1 MGPSDRFRCLP
12 VGGIVLWRISV
23 AIARPEPEPEGGGAG
38 APPEGRDPGRPDGRP
53 RCLSRPSPV
62 VGGQLSR
69 QHIPHIM
76 ARGTATRAVPPCI
89 TPARAEL
96 RLAAAPPPAAAEV
109 AADDGDTVWA
119 RLDEIGQVYLPP
131 LTTALL
137 TSSWLDHERPAAAAE
152 MVEPSASTP
161 PRAAN
166 ADDAPG
172 TQPFCSLEEPGDAGA
187 VEEGRRT
194 T

>member
-1 MGPSDRFRCLP
+1 M
-12 VGGIVLWRISV
+12 LWRISV

-76 ARGTATRAVPPCI
+76 ARGTATRAVPPCT